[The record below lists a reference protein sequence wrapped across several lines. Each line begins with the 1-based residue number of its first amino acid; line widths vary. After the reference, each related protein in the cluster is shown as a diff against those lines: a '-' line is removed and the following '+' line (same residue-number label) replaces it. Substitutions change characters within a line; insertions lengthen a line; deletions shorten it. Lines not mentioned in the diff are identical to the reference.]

1 MVPVS
6 AARALAVSAGFAVA
20 ACRSPAPTARE
31 RVLAGLP
38 GDAVAVIAADGRALS
53 HPRIRALLD
62 VAAARWPASLGC
74 VVDAAV
80 ASDAIGL
87 TVDRAGNI
95 AVLAALPRPPR
106 CPALSQ
112 REPGLWIAT
121 LGAGPAAPVSALDDP
136 RLARARPYLTGSPI
150 AAAVLGDVHLLAA
163 AKPDPLDAWLAID
176 APGGAGAGAIA
187 EAVAAQIARLERE
200 PSTAALAARLRVSR
214 PSPSQLVVRLAGATG
229 ATPGT
234 TSDGELAAAL
244 RTGLLWLDAE
254 AAPRAPAAAAFACP
268 APAGGVTC
276 SGGRSFRVGSL
287 AADLAPIVG
296 AGRPAPIVVNGSVTG
311 LRLAAAVGALGLEP
325 GDVVVAM
332 AGRLVTS
339 RKLLADWIAHARGA
353 TSLTIRR
360 GAAETVLQFAEPGEP
375 SE

>member
-1 MVPVS
+1 MPPVS
-6 AARALAVSAGFAVA
+6 AARALAVTAGLAVA
-20 ACRSPAPTARE
+20 ACRAPAPTARE

-74 VVDAAV
+74 VIDAAV

-121 LGAGPAAPVSALDDP
+121 LGAGPSSPGSALDDP
-136 RLARARPYLTGSPI
+136 RFARARPYLAGSPI
-150 AAAVLGDVHLLAA
+150 AAAALGDVHLLAA
-163 AKPDPLDAWLAID
+163 AQPDPLDAWLAID

-187 EAVAAQIARLERE
+187 EAVAAQVARLERE
-200 PSTAALAARLRVSR
+200 PATAALAARLRVSR
-214 PSPSQLVVRLAGATG
+214 PSPSQLVVRLSGATG
-229 ATPGT
+229 ATT
-234 TSDGELAAAL
+234 DGELAAAL
-244 RTGLLWLDAE
+244 RTGLAWLDAE
-254 AAPRAPAAAAFACP
+254 AGPRAPAAAAFACP
-268 APAGGVTC
+268 APAAGVTC
-276 SGGRSFRVGSL
+276 SGGHSFRVGSL

-296 AGRPAPIVVNGSVTG
+296 TGRPAPVVVNGSVTG

-339 RKLLADWIAHARGA
+339 RKMLADWIAHARSA

-360 GAAETVLQFAEPGEP
+360 GASETVLQFAEHEP
-375 SE
+375 RH